1 MHFSIITNNFA
12 VILKLR
18 NINGDRPMNTRKHMP
33 LVINMKTN
41 KKKAKT

>member
-1 MHFSIITNNFA
+1 MHFSIITNNFE

-18 NINGDRPMNTRKHMP
+18 NIKGGRPVYTRKHMP

-41 KKKAKT
+41 KK